1 MEDAGMALV
10 NEHYLKLKA
19 GYLFPEIA
27 RRVRAFTKVN
37 PEAEII
43 PLGIGD
49 VTQPLPPA
57 VIKSLHQAADEMGRA
72 ETFRGYGPEQG
83 YQFLLDLIIAN
94 DYEAR
99 TVTLES
105 DEIFVSDGSKCDSGN
120 IQEIFAVSNVVAVA
134 DPAYPV
140 YVDTN
145 VMAGRTGEAD
155 DKGRYHGLYYMPCT
169 EENNFLPELPSRKV
183 DIIYLCFPN
192 NPTGVVANRQ
202 VLQKWVDYARQNQA
216 VIFFDAAYEAY
227 ITEEQIPHSIYEIQ
241 GAKECAVEFRSFSK
255 TAGFTGTRCAYT
267 VVPKAV
273 VANTISGEAVS
284 LNKLW
289 NRRHTTKFNG
299 VSYPV
304 QVAAA
309 AVYSKEGKVQVRALI
324 DYYMENARIIRQTL
338 SAAGF
343 IVYGGKNAP
352 YIWMK
357 TSNGMSSWKFFD
369 YLLAEAH
376 VVGTPGSGFGPSG
389 EGYFRL
395 SAFGSRE
402 KTQEAVDRIRK
413 KISP

>member
-1 MEDAGMALV
+1 MALV

-27 RRVRAFTKVN
+27 RRVQAFTKVN
-37 PEAEII
+37 PQAEII
-43 PLGIGD
+43 RLGIGD

-83 YQFLLDLIIAN
+83 YQFLLDLIIAH

-99 TVTLES
+99 GVTLES
-105 DEIFVSDGSKCDSGN
+105 DEIFVSDGSKCDTGN
-120 IQEIFAVSNVVAVA
+120 IQEIFSVNNVVAVA

-169 EENNFLPELPSRKV
+169 EESNFLPELPSRKA

-202 VLQKWVDYARQNQA
+202 VLQKWVDYARQNHA

-241 GAKECAVEFRSFSK
+241 GAKECAIEFRSFSK

-273 VANTISGEAVS
+273 VANTISGESVS

-309 AVYSKEGKVQVRALI
+309 AVYSDEGKVQVRALI
-324 DYYMENARIIRQTL
+324 DYYMENARIIRQSL
-338 SAAGF
+338 SSAGF
-343 IVYGGKNAP
+343 TVYGGKNAP

-357 TSNGMSSWKFFD
+357 TSKGMSSWNFFD
-369 YLLAEAH
+369 HLLAEAH

-395 SAFGSRE
+395 SAFGNRE
-402 KTQEAVDRIRK
+402 KTEEAVQRIRN

>member
-1 MEDAGMALV
+1 MALV

-27 RRVRAFTKVN
+27 RRVQTFTKAN

-43 PLGIGD
+43 RLGIGD

-99 TVTLES
+99 GVTLKA

-120 IQEIFAVSNVVAVA
+120 IQEIFAVDNLVAVA

-169 EENNFLPELPSRKV
+169 EANDFLPELPSRKV

-192 NPTGVVANRQ
+192 NPTGVVATRQ
-202 VLQKWVDYARQNQA
+202 VLQKWVDYARENQA

-241 GAKECAVEFRSFSK
+241 GATECAIEFRSFSK

-267 VVPKAV
+267 VVPKGV
-273 VANTISGEAVS
+273 VANTISGEAVN
-284 LNKLW
+284 LNTLW

-309 AVYSKEGKVQVRALI
+309 AVYSDEGKSQVRSLI
-324 DYYMENARIIRQTL
+324 AYYMENARIIRQTL

-343 IVYGGKNAP
+343 TVYGGKNAP

-357 TSNGMSSWKFFD
+357 TSNGMSSWNFFD
-369 YLLAEAH
+369 HLLAEAH

-402 KTQEAVDRIRK
+402 KTEEAVQRIRTR
-413 KISP
+413 ISP